1 MNVGPLTS
9 SSEFLKRNRS
19 IMNKRRKLQVSLAV
33 FGIIYFIVLLVS
45 PGWGAAKILGI
56 ISIVATFLALYGSY
70 RADKKKKGTDK

>member
-1 MNVGPLTS
+1 
-9 SSEFLKRNRS
+9 
-19 IMNKRRKLQVSLAV
+19 MNKRRKLQVSLAV

-70 RADKKKKGTDK
+70 RADKKKAKTALLFGTILRILLLSL